1 MTKKYAVRFVSFL
14 TVFCMIFTLF
24 GCKKSNDS
32 ETSHSE
38 LEHPSFENNTAVVPF
53 TSTDESGNEIIA
65 STVISKQGEGDKINE
80 IATGLKVSEMA
91 KTDDQ
96 KQEFIKNS
104 QKDYDITEE
113 KAKEIID
120 NSDLWVQFDYT
131 FFVANTTGKRIYVK
145 GVQAE
150 NNDGLIVQREMDCEY
165 SFKPGNGMTMIFYGL
180 VNLGKYK
187 NDQELIEALKGMNVS
202 IVYTL
207 IGLDEF
213 DVEDWDKAE
222 IKTLPIT
229 IE

>member
-1 MTKKYAVRFVSFL
+1 MNIEK
-14 TVFCMIFTLF
+14 
-24 GCKKSNDS
+24 
-32 ETSHSE
+32 
-38 LEHPSFENNTAVVPF
+38 EN
-53 TSTDESGNEIIA
+53 I
-65 STVISKQGEGDKINE
+65 
-80 IATGLKVSEMA
+80 
-91 KTDDQ
+91 
-96 KQEFIKNS
+96 
-104 QKDYDITEE
+104 E

-165 SFKPGNGMTMIFYGL
+165 SFKPGNGMTMCFYGL
-180 VNLGKYK
+180 VNLAKYK
-187 NDQELIEALKGMNVS
+187 NDQELIEALKGTNVS

-207 IGLDEF
+207 IGIDEY
-213 DVEDWDKAE
+213 DVEDWSKVE